1 MITHHHIRRLLGHT
15 VHCHT
20 PYGTIRG
27 VVIRCTKHHV
37 FLASVHTPRAGYPNA
52 PYFGRHMPMGPGGP
66 GMGSGGGWQ
75 MAVPIAAIL
84 GITALGLHWW

>member
-1 MITHHHIRRLLGHT
+1 MITHHHVRRLLGHT
-15 VHCHT
+15 IHCHT

-27 VVIRCTKHHV
+27 VVIHCTKHHV
-37 FLASVHTPRAGYPNA
+37 FLAVHTNRAPFRSA
-52 PYFGRHMPMGPGGP
+52 PYFARQMPMGPGNP
-66 GMGSGGGWQ
+66 HGMGPGGGWQ